1 MQTSK
6 NSKKIN
12 LKISNFIPHLTFS
25 ISCICYAHNTTNNLK
40 TMRKIIVKLCNI
52 FCPIKYFCY
61 NNDMKELTYYE
72 KRDLKN
78 MRKIGDYLQ
87 TLPEYCYDFF
97 TGIENNTSSLTR
109 VNYAMDL
116 KVFFEYLEQYV
127 CKKPKDRIT
136 LEDLDSLQAR
146 NIENYLSYLSYY
158 QNGDNMLKNTE
169 RGKARKL
176 ASVRSFF
183 KYLFNHDMISSNVA
197 SKIQTPKLH
206 SKEIIRL
213 EKDEVSR
220 MLNAVQSPTS
230 FSEHQ
235 RNYNKNTQIR
245 DNAIVTL
252 FLGTGI
258 RISELVGLNVEDFD
272 FSQDAFK
279 VTRKGGN
286 QAILYFSKEV
296 TTALEAWLEKRK
308 TLGLD
313 ENEHAMFVSLQN
325 KRLCVRA
332 VENLVKKFAKESTP
346 LKKISPHK
354 LRSTFGTNL
363 YRETKDIYIVADVL
377 GHKDVNTTKKHY
389 AAINEDMRKSVANII
404 KINQD

>member
-1 MQTSK
+1 MK
-6 NSKKIN
+6 NLS
-12 LKISNFIPHLTFS
+12 
-25 ISCICYAHNTTNNLK
+25 
-40 TMRKIIVKLCNI
+40 
-52 FCPIKYFCY
+52 
-61 NNDMKELTYYE
+61 YYE

-78 MRKIGDYLQ
+78 MQKIGKYLSE
-87 TLPEYCYDFF
+87 LPEYCYDFF

-109 VNYAMDL
+109 LGYAMDL
-116 KVFFEYLEQYV
+116 SVFFDYLEKHVFHKAKMQ
-127 CKKPKDRIT
+127 IT
-136 LEDLDSLQAR
+136 LTDLDSLQAR

-158 QNGDNMLKNTE
+158 ELDEKMFKNTE

-183 KYLFNHDMISSNVA
+183 KYLFNHDLISSNVA
-197 SKIQTPKLH
+197 SKIATPKLH
-206 SKEIIRL
+206 NKEIIRL
-213 EKDEVSR
+213 EKDEVQR
-220 MLNAVQSPTS
+220 MLNAVQSPTT
-230 FSEHQ
+230 FTERQKH
-235 RNYNKNTQIR
+235 YNKNTQER

-272 FSQDAFK
+272 FPQNAFK

-286 QAILYFSKEV
+286 QAILYYSKEV
-296 TTALEAWLEKRK
+296 TDAMQVWLNKRA
-308 TLGLD
+308 TLPLPEG
-313 ENEHAMFVSLQN
+313 ENAMFVSLQN
-325 KRLCVRA
+325 RRISCRA
-332 VENLVKKFAKESTP
+332 VENLVKKYAKESTP

-389 AAINEDMRKSVANII
+389 AAINEDMRKSVANVI
-404 KINQD
+404 KIHQE

>member
-1 MQTSK
+1 MS
-6 NSKKIN
+6 
-12 LKISNFIPHLTFS
+12 
-25 ISCICYAHNTTNNLK
+25 
-40 TMRKIIVKLCNI
+40 
-52 FCPIKYFCY
+52 YF
-61 NNDMKELTYYE
+61 EV
-72 KRDLKN
+72 RDLKN
-78 MRKIGDYLQ
+78 MQKIGKYLQ
-87 TLPEYCYDFF
+87 NLPEYCYDFF

-116 KVFFEYLEQYV
+116 SVFFDYLEKYV
-127 CKKPKDRIT
+127 LKKPKMEIT
-136 LEDLDSLQAR
+136 LDDLSSLQSR

-158 QNGDNMLKNTE
+158 QNEENKMQKNSE

-183 KYLFNHDMISSNVA
+183 KYLFNHDMIASNVA
-197 SKIQTPKLH
+197 SKVETPKLH
-206 SKEIIRL
+206 NKEIIRL
-213 EKDEVSR
+213 EKDEVER
-220 MLNAVQSPTS
+220 MLDAVQSPTT
-230 FSEHQ
+230 FSERQKH
-235 RNYNKNTQIR
+235 YNKNTQER

-272 FSQDAFK
+272 FSQNAFK

-286 QAILYFSKEV
+286 QTILYFSKEV
-296 TTALEAWLEKRK
+296 ADALQTWLKKRE
-308 TLGLD
+308 TLPLD
-313 ENEHAMFVSLQN
+313 ESENAMFVSLQN
-325 KRLCVRA
+325 KRICVRA
-332 VENLVKKFAKESTP
+332 VENLVKKFARESTP

-389 AAINEDMRKSVANII
+389 AAISEDMRKSVANRV
-404 KINQD
+404 KIHEE

>member
-1 MQTSK
+1 M
-6 NSKKIN
+6 
-12 LKISNFIPHLTFS
+12 FG
-25 ISCICYAHNTTNNLK
+25 
-40 TMRKIIVKLCNI
+40 IILM
-52 FCPIKYFCY
+52 
-61 NNDMKELTYYE
+61 MKQMSYYE

-78 MRKIGDYLQ
+78 MRKIGDYLSN
-87 TLPEYCYDFF
+87 LPDYCYDYF

-116 KVFFEYLEQYV
+116 NVFFDYLEQFV
-127 CKKPKDRIT
+127 LKKPKAQIT
-136 LEDLDSLQAR
+136 LEDIDGLEAR

-158 QNGDNMLKNTE
+158 QNGENAYKNTE

-183 KYLFNHDMISSNVA
+183 KYLFNHDMINSNVA

-206 SKEIIRL
+206 NKEIIRL

-220 MLNAVQSPTS
+220 MLDAVQSPTT
-230 FSEHQ
+230 FSERQ
-235 RNYNKNTQIR
+235 KNYNKNTQVR

-272 FSQDAFK
+272 FSQGAFK

-296 TTALEAWLEKRK
+296 SDALQTWIEKRK

-325 KRLCVRA
+325 KRICVRA
-332 VENLVKKFAKESTP
+332 VENLVKKFAKESAP

-389 AAINEDMRKSVANII
+389 AAINEDMRKSVASVI
-404 KINQD
+404 KIHQD

>member
-1 MQTSK
+1 MK
-6 NSKKIN
+6 NLS
-12 LKISNFIPHLTFS
+12 
-25 ISCICYAHNTTNNLK
+25 
-40 TMRKIIVKLCNI
+40 
-52 FCPIKYFCY
+52 
-61 NNDMKELTYYE
+61 YYE
-72 KRDLKN
+72 QRDLKN
-78 MRKIGDYLQ
+78 MKKIGNYVS
-87 TLPEYCYDFF
+87 TLPEYCFDFF

-116 KVFFEYLEQYV
+116 CVFYDYLEKYV
-127 CKKPKDRIT
+127 VRKPKQQIT
-136 LEDLDSLQAR
+136 LEDLDQLQAR

-158 QNGDNMLKNTE
+158 ENEEKKMIKNNE

-176 ASVRSFF
+176 ASIRSFF

-206 SKEIIRL
+206 NKEIIRL

-220 MLNAVQSPTS
+220 LLDAVQSPST
-230 FSEHQ
+230 FSERQ
-235 RNYNKNTQIR
+235 KNYNKNTQER

-258 RISELVGLNVEDFD
+258 RISELVGLNIEDFD
-272 FSQDAFK
+272 FSQNAFK

-296 TTALEAWLEKRK
+296 SDALQVWLQKRAILK
-308 TLGLD
+308 LE
-313 ENEHAMFVSLQN
+313 ENENAMFVSLQN
-325 KRLCVRA
+325 KRICVRA

-389 AAINEDMRKSVANII
+389 AAINEDMRKSVANVI
-404 KINQD
+404 KIHQD

>member
-1 MQTSK
+1 
-6 NSKKIN
+6 
-12 LKISNFIPHLTFS
+12 
-25 ISCICYAHNTTNNLK
+25 
-40 TMRKIIVKLCNI
+40 
-52 FCPIKYFCY
+52 
-61 NNDMKELTYYE
+61 MKEMNYYE

-78 MRKIGDYLQ
+78 MKKIGDYLSN
-87 TLPEYCYDFF
+87 LPDYCYDFF
-97 TGIENNTSSLTR
+97 IGIENNSSSLTR

-116 KVFFEYLEQYV
+116 NVFFDYLENYV
-127 CKKPKDRIT
+127 IRKPKAQIT
-136 LEDLDSLQAR
+136 LEDLDGIQAR

-158 QNGDNMLKNTE
+158 QNGETMLKNTE

-206 SKEIIRL
+206 TKEIIRL
-213 EKDEVSR
+213 EKEEVSR
-220 MLNAVQSPTS
+220 MLDAVQSPTS

-235 RNYNKNTQIR
+235 KNYNKNTQVR

-296 TTALEAWLEKRK
+296 TTALEAWLEKRN
-308 TLGLD
+308 TLKLPP
-313 ENEHAMFVSLQN
+313 EEKAMFVSLQN
-325 KRLCVRA
+325 KRICVRA
-332 VENLVKKFAKESTP
+332 VENIVRKFAKESAP

-389 AAINEDMRKSVANII
+389 AAINEDMRKAVANVI
-404 KINQD
+404 KIHQD

>member
-1 MQTSK
+1 MSK
-6 NSKKIN
+6 MS
-12 LKISNFIPHLTFS
+12 
-25 ISCICYAHNTTNNLK
+25 
-40 TMRKIIVKLCNI
+40 
-52 FCPIKYFCY
+52 YF
-61 NNDMKELTYYE
+61 EV
-72 KRDLKN
+72 RDLKN
-78 MRKIGDYLQ
+78 MQKIGKYLQ
-87 TLPEYCYDFF
+87 NLPEYCYDFF

-116 KVFFEYLEQYV
+116 SVFFDYLEKYV
-127 CKKPKDRIT
+127 LKKPKMEIT
-136 LEDLDSLQAR
+136 LDDLSSLQSR

-158 QNGDNMLKNTE
+158 QNEENKMQKNSE

-183 KYLFNHDMISSNVA
+183 KYLFNHDMIASNVA
-197 SKIQTPKLH
+197 SKVETPKLH
-206 SKEIIRL
+206 NKEIIRL
-213 EKDEVSR
+213 EKDEVER
-220 MLNAVQSPTS
+220 MLDAVQSPTT
-230 FSEHQ
+230 FSERQKH
-235 RNYNKNTQIR
+235 YNKNTQER

-272 FSQDAFK
+272 FSQNAFK

-286 QAILYFSKEV
+286 QTILYFSKEV
-296 TTALEAWLEKRK
+296 ADALQTWLKKRE
-308 TLGLD
+308 TLPLD
-313 ENEHAMFVSLQN
+313 ESENAMFVSLQN
-325 KRLCVRA
+325 KRICVRA
-332 VENLVKKFAKESTP
+332 VENLVKKFARESTP

-389 AAINEDMRKSVANII
+389 AAISEDMRKSVANRV
-404 KINQD
+404 KIHEE